1 MSIYS
6 YNALDVNGK
15 SVSGKLTADNEAELE
30 NKLKQSGLDLID
42 CSIVNDV
49 NIFNRLSGV
58 SLQEL
63 ILICLHLHHLEK
75 AGVPIIDSIGDL
87 RDTASN
93 PKVKEVMMD
102 LYDSLK
108 NGLMLSEAM
117 AKHPRVFDNIFIGL
131 IRTGER
137 TGNLAEVFQHL
148 EHHYKWVSQLHKKIK
163 KATYYPLFLFILM
176 CAVIGLMMGFV
187 IPKITVFL
195 VAQNIPLPGYTV
207 ALIATSNFILH
218 NWAALL
224 TTPIVLFILTKF
236 LCSRSET
243 IGYFFD
249 NLKLKIPVV
258 GKVIR
263 KIEVAR
269 FCHFFGIMFKS
280 GIGILE
286 CLQTSSTV
294 VNNVVIKETILNMK
308 LQVSEGKK
316 LTKAI
321 ADSNQFPILVVRM
334 FKVGEDSGN
343 LDRSMENINV
353 FYDEEVNQSIDSMM
367 AVLQPALTFLM
378 GGLLMWVTLSIF
390 GPIYGSFGAKK
401 G

>member
-6 YNALDVNGK
+6 YKALDVNGNQ
-15 SVSGKLTADNEAELE
+15 VRGKITADNDAELE
-30 NKLKQSGLDLID
+30 NKLKQSGLDLLD
-42 CSIVNDV
+42 ASIVNDV
-49 NIFNRLSGV
+49 NFLNSFGGV
-58 SLQEL
+58 SLQEI

-75 AGVPIIDSIGDL
+75 AGVPILDSIGDL
-87 RDTASN
+87 RDTSTN

-102 LYDSLK
+102 LYDSLR

-117 AKHPRVFDNIFIGL
+117 AKHPKVFDNIFIGL

-137 TGNLAEVFQHL
+137 TGNLAEVFEHL
-148 EHHYKWVSQLHKKIK
+148 EHHYKWVTQLHKKVK

-176 CAVIGLMMGFV
+176 CGVIGLMMGFV

-195 VAQNIPLPGYTV
+195 VAQNIPLPMYTV
-207 ALIATSNFILH
+207 ALINTSNFILK
-218 NWAALL
+218 NWAIILSA
-224 TTPIVLFILTKF
+224 PIAIYILIKF
-236 LCSRSET
+236 LCIRSSKFA
-243 IGYFFD
+243 YFFD
-249 NLKLKIPVV
+249 NIKLKAPVL
-258 GKVIR
+258 GNVIR
-263 KIEVAR
+263 KIEIAR

-286 CLQTSSTV
+286 CLQVSSTV
-294 VNNVVIKETILNMK
+294 VNNFVIRDTILDMK
-308 LQVSEGKK
+308 FQVSEGKK

-321 ADSNQFPILVVRM
+321 QDSNQFPILVVRM

-343 LDRSMENINV
+343 LDRSMENINL
-353 FYDEEVNQSIDSMM
+353 FYDEEVNQSIDNMV
-367 AVLQPALTFLM
+367 AVMQPALTFLM

-401 G
+401 